1 MSVCPRVFLRPASS
15 NMASR
20 LPILGWVHWA
30 ASMSTTLPCLVLFRA
45 WCMLPLAGLSK
56 PWRGPALLEKGTA
69 DVTNVGVVFDTKS
82 RKLQRTRKRSW
93 RPYLGLKHLLRLKK
107 VTSECLRVCAGHIVH
122 YFSIQRAGMS
132 CLRHT
137 YKFIYRWLDGK
148 SHIIP
153 GAVKREL
160 RIVVGLVFQ
169 VEVDLG
175 APYSPAAF
183 CGDSSSYGCCFQGP
197 LSQNWNN
204 AIFFVFTNDGGS
216 LRLSRASGLVLGC
229 TTALV
234 TLGQV
239 SLVCISPSHQQMH
252 SLTGRK

>member
-1 MSVCPRVFLRPASS
+1 
-15 NMASR
+15 
-20 LPILGWVHWA
+20 
-30 ASMSTTLPCLVLFRA
+30 
-45 WCMLPLAGLSK
+45 MLPLAGLSK

-107 VTSECLRVCAGHIVH
+107 VTSECLRVFAGHIVH

-216 LRLSRASGLVLGC
+216 LRLSRASGLVLGR